1 MYERFEMMLKKE
13 FIFWTLI
20 FIPAIVALAL
30 SNNTLY
36 ALGRAS
42 GLACLSALAIS
53 FILGCRSFW
62 LNRFLG
68 SPNRAYRLHHHVSVA
83 VLFLLILHI
92 LLSALP
98 FFSVDLAA
106 ALDFIFDFQ
115 DFVITSG
122 WISFLLMLLGIVFSY
137 FKHLNRG
144 AWKWLHRILV
154 LSFPVIS
161 VHLWLSVKEID
172 WGLAL
177 AVALWGVAFLIL
189 SLHFLFPKALR
200 KLTSYEVV
208 DIDQLS
214 SKIVEIKLAPKGKAI
229 EFIPGQFVFLSVD
242 CKLGCKVSH
251 EFHPFTI
258 NSPSNTKEISLAV
271 KALGDDS
278 EKLQHIKRGNLVT
291 VEGPYG
297 NLLSNVKAERK
308 QLWIAGGIGVTP
320 FVSYLRHKKMS
331 ADILDIV
338 LLLIIKEEG
347 DNVFAKDLS
356 NISGVKVNIHIDR
369 SEGLANLKKLLPSDW
384 KMRDIVISGP
394 SGMVRYFQKELYAM
408 GAHNIQSEEFDF

>member
-1 MYERFEMMLKKE
+1 MKFKKE
-13 FIFWTLI
+13 FIFWALI
-20 FIPAIVALAL
+20 FIPLL
-30 SNNTLY
+30 SINTLN

-42 GLACLSALAIS
+42 GQVCLSALALS
-53 FILGCRSFW
+53 FVLGCRSFW
-62 LNRFLG
+62 LNHFLG
-68 SPNRAYRLHHHVSVA
+68 SPNRTYRLHHQVSVA

-98 FFSVDLAA
+98 FFRVDLAA

-115 DFVITSG
+115 DFVVTSG
-122 WISFLLMLLGIVFSY
+122 WIAFLLLLLEIVFSY

-144 AWKWLHRILV
+144 TWKWLHRILI
-154 LSFPVIS
+154 LSFPAIS
-161 VHLWLSVKEID
+161 VHLWLSVKEIG
-172 WGLAL
+172 WGLGL
-177 AVALWGVAFLIL
+177 AAVLWVVAFIVL

-200 KLTSYEVV
+200 KLASYEVIG
-208 DIDQLS
+208 IDELG

-229 EFIPGQFVFLSVD
+229 EFKPGQFVFLSVD
-242 CKLGCKVSH
+242 CKMGCNVSH

-258 NSPSNTKEISLAV
+258 DSASNSKEISLAV

-297 NLLSNVKAERK
+297 NLLSNVKTERK

-320 FVSYLRHKKMS
+320 FVSYLRQKKMS
-331 ADILDIV
+331 SVDIQDIV
-338 LLLIIKEEG
+338 LLLFIKVEE
-347 DNVFAKDLS
+347 DNVFSKDLL

-369 SEGLANLKKLLPSDW
+369 SDGLPDLKKLLPSDW

-394 SGMVRYFQKELYAM
+394 SGMIKYFKKELYAL
-408 GAHNIQSEEFDF
+408 GAQKIQSEEFDF

>member
-1 MYERFEMMLKKE
+1 MKFKKE
-13 FIFWTLI
+13 FVFWTLI
-20 FIPAIVALAL
+20 FIPAIGALAL
-30 SNNTLY
+30 SDNYLY

-62 LNRFLG
+62 LNYFLG

-98 FFSVDLAA
+98 FFSIDLET

-115 DFVITSG
+115 DLVISSG
-122 WISFLLMLLGIVFSY
+122 WISFLLLLLGIVFSY
-137 FKHLNRG
+137 FKHLSRG

-161 VHLWLSVKEID
+161 VHFWLSVKEID
-172 WGLAL
+172 LGLIL
-177 AVALWGVAFLIL
+177 AAGLWVVAFLIL

-200 KLTSYEVV
+200 KLTSYEVT

-214 SKIVEIKLAPKGKAI
+214 SNIVEIKLVPTGKGIK
-229 EFIPGQFVFLSVD
+229 FIPGQFIFLSVD
-242 CKLGCKVSH
+242 CKMGCKVSH

-258 NSPSNTKEISLAV
+258 DSAANTEEISLAV

-278 EKLQHIKRGNLVT
+278 EKLQHIKRGNLVK

-297 NLLSNVKAERK
+297 NLLSNVQTERK

-320 FVSYLRHKKMS
+320 FVSYLRHKKVFS
-331 ADILDIV
+331 ANIQDIT
-338 LLLIIKEEG
+338 LLLFINEEVE
-347 DNVFAKDLS
+347 NVFAKDLS
-356 NISGVKVNIHIDR
+356 NISGVKVNIHIEKSDG
-369 SEGLANLKKLLPSDW
+369 SVDLKNLLPSDW

-394 SGMVRYFQKELYAM
+394 SGMVRYFKKELYRM
-408 GAHNIQSEEFDF
+408 GAQNIQSEEFDF